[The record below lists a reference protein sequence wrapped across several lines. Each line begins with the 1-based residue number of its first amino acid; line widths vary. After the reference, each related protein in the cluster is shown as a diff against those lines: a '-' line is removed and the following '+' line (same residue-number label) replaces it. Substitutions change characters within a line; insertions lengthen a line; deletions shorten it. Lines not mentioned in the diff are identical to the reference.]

1 MFPTS
6 RGDVVLILGRVMIM
20 PFWQISWLF
29 FLKIEKM
36 LAECQNV
43 KYNISKGQIVKQIKR
58 NRVLL

>member
-1 MFPTS
+1 
-6 RGDVVLILGRVMIM
+6 M
-20 PFWQISWLF
+20 PFWADIMAL
-29 FLKIEKM
+29 FLKNRKM

>member
-1 MFPTS
+1 
-6 RGDVVLILGRVMIM
+6 M
-20 PFWQISWLF
+20 PFWQILWLF

-43 KYNISKGQIVKQIKR
+43 KYNIGKGQIVKQIKR

>member
-1 MFPTS
+1 
-6 RGDVVLILGRVMIM
+6 M

>member
-1 MFPTS
+1 
-6 RGDVVLILGRVMIM
+6 M

-58 NRVLL
+58 NRVLLCRKYLMLYLCLNI